1 MDSLPLIVEAV
12 KTLGFP
18 AAVAGFVLW
27 RVDKTLRELTRELR
41 DLRIAIITHTI
52 PNGHDAQR

>member
-1 MDSLPLIVEAV
+1 MDSLPAIVESV

-27 RVDKTLRELTRELR
+27 RVDKSLKELTKEIVALR
-41 DLRIAIITHTI
+41 VALIRHSLANSND
-52 PNGHDAQR
+52 PEG

>member
-1 MDSLPLIVEAV
+1 MDSLPAIVDAV

-27 RVDKTLRELTRELR
+27 RVDKTLRDVLSELR
-41 DLRIAIITHTI
+41 DLRIAIIRHMV
-52 PNGHDAQR
+52 PNGHDSER